1 MTATSIDTRPYLAV
15 ALDVDDL
22 AEAVRIAGAVSP
34 HIGVAK
40 VGLQL
45 FSAVGPKAVDAIR
58 DSGLEVFLDVKLHDI
73 PNTVG
78 AAAKV
83 LGSLGARF
91 LTIHASG
98 GEAMMRAAVEGLAEG
113 ANRAGLPVPTTLA
126 VLILTSHQDAPASL
140 LVERLEAAVAA
151 GSPGIVCA
159 AADLPTIRA
168 NAPSIYA
175 VTPGIRLPGGDTH
188 DQARVSTPGD
198 AIAGGANLLVIGR
211 AVTAAHDPASAAG
224 EIAAHVQ
231 ASLAARTAQDAPAT
245 RLPPTR

>member
-1 MTATSIDTRPYLAV
+1 MTATSIDPRPYLAV
-15 ALDVDDL
+15 ALDVDNL
-22 AEAVRIAGAVSP
+22 TEAVRIAGAVSP

-45 FSAVGPKAVDAIR
+45 FSAVGPRAVETIR
-58 DSGLEVFLDVKLHDI
+58 NTGLDVFLDVKLHDI

-78 AAAKV
+78 AAARV

-91 LTIHASG
+91 LTIHACG
-98 GEAMMRAAVEGLAEG
+98 GEAMMRAAVEGLTEG
-113 ANRAGLPVPTTLA
+113 ASRAGLPVPTTLA
-126 VLILTSHQDAPASL
+126 VLILTSHQDAPPSL
-140 LVERLEAAVAA
+140 LVDRLNAAVAA

-168 NAPSIYA
+168 NAPGIFA

-188 DQARVSTPGD
+188 DQARVSTPGE
-198 AIAGGANLLVIGR
+198 AIAAGADLLVIGR
-211 AVTAAHDPASAAG
+211 AVTAANDPASAAV

-231 ASLAARTAQDAPAT
+231 SSLAARTTQDRVTTPSST
-245 RLPPTR
+245 